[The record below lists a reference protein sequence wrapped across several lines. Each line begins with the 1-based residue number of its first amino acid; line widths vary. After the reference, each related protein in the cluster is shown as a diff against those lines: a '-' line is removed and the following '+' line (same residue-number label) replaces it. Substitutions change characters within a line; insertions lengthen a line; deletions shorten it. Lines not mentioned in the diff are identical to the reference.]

1 MQEFY
6 LQLQNLKR
14 TDKYSLLLIAAMA
27 VCLAIKL
34 LALDPLQN
42 KIIQT
47 QAAII
52 EEQQRLDNYRAFVD
66 TYRNYEVFAAQQ
78 TQTAEVVY
86 KIMPDELAE
95 PELIKEYTELASKYD
110 LHVQSIKP
118 VQPSENSK
126 TAYAEKTFKIVLNG
140 NFYKAAAFLNELENQ
155 ERLVTT
161 ANVVIERSTEG
172 LPGSVL
178 LTADLTAYSLK

>member
-14 TDKYSLLLIAAMA
+14 ADKYSLLLIAAAA

-34 LALDPLQN
+34 LALDPLQSR
-42 KIIQT
+42 IMQT

-52 EEQQRLDNYRAFVD
+52 EEQQRLENYRAFAD
-66 TYRNYEVFAAQQ
+66 TYRDYEAFAAEQA
-78 TQTAEVVY
+78 QTAKAAY
-86 KIMPDELAE
+86 KMLPENVSAA
-95 PELIKEYTELASKYD
+95 ELIKEYTELAGKFN

-118 VQPSENSK
+118 VQPPKNSK
-126 TAYAEKTFKIVLNG
+126 TAYAEKTFKIILSG
-140 NFYKAAAFLNELENQ
+140 NFYKAAGFLNELQNK

-161 ANVVIERSTEG
+161 ANVVIERSKEG